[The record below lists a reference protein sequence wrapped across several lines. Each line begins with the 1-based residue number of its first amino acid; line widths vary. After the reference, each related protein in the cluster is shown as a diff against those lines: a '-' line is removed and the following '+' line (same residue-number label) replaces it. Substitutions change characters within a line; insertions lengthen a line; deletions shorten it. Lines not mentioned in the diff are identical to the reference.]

1 MEYRPNL
8 IALSSE
14 PRFATPMYSLVLLK
28 ATSVSCTIS
37 GVCCCLDGHYLLCLN
52 DEDVLTIHAGCY
64 DLLNFGF
71 LPFFYNVNLN
81 RSVIVGADYADLRA
95 RHGYPDFHLFHTR
108 NEVFCGIVRLRPEEY
123 EFLRSHFV
131 RAGEHI
137 ENRET
142 DIAWSCHTRSELIS
156 ILRVAEN
163 CYLGGELESE
173 TSEIGHEILRYVR
186 NHIEAPLSLEELSH
200 LFHTNRTILT
210 RRIKELTGMTPAQYV
225 LEERLN
231 QSRPELLFTGLSIE
245 EIALKYGFSGENYYI
260 RAFRKRFGKSPLQY
274 RMEGRAARPT
284 YKPQDFDN
292 IVDRAK
298 KSCEL

>member
-1 MEYRPNL
+1 MEYRPDL
-8 IALSSE
+8 IALSSA

-28 ATSVSCTIS
+28 ASSVSCALA
-37 GVCCCLDGHYLLCLN
+37 GVRCYLDGHYLLCLN
-52 DEDVLTIHAGCY
+52 DEEVLTIHAGRY

-81 RSVIVGADYADLRA
+81 REVIVRADYADLRA

-108 NEVFCGIVRLRPEEY
+108 NEVFCGIVCLRLEEY
-123 EFLRSHFV
+123 EFLRGHFI

-137 ENRET
+137 ENREN
-142 DIAWSCHTRSELIS
+142 DGAWSCHARSELIS

-163 CYLGGELESE
+163 CYLGGQPEADHNNV
-173 TSEIGHEILRYVR
+173 GQDILRYVR
-186 NHIEAPLSLEELSH
+186 NNIDSPLTLDSLSA
-200 LFHTNRTILT
+200 LFHTNRTTLA

-245 EIALKYGFSGENYYI
+245 EIARKYGFSGENYYI
-260 RAFRKRFGKSPLQY
+260 RAFKKRFGKSPLQY
-274 RMEGRAARPT
+274 RIEGRAARPT
-284 YKPQDFDN
+284 YTP
-292 IVDRAK
+292 
-298 KSCEL
+298 

>member
-1 MEYRPNL
+1 MEYRPDL

-14 PRFATPMYSLVLLK
+14 PRLATPMYSLVLLK
-28 ATSVSCTIS
+28 AASVSCTLS
-37 GVCCCLDGHYLLCLN
+37 GVRCYLDGHYLLCLN

-108 NEVFCGIVRLRPEEY
+108 DEIFCGVVGLRCEEY
-123 EFLRSHFV
+123 EFLRGHFI

-137 ENRET
+137 ENHET
-142 DIAWSCHTRSELIS
+142 DKGWSCHARSELVS

-163 CYLGGELESE
+163 CYLGGLSE
-173 TSEIGHEILRYVR
+173 GGQPDVGQDILRYIR
-186 NHIEAPLSLEELSH
+186 NHIGSPLTLEELSH
-200 LFHTNRTILT
+200 LFHTNRTTLS
-210 RRIKELTGMTPAQYV
+210 RRIKELTGLTPAQYV

-231 QSRPELLFTGLSIE
+231 QSRPELLFTELSIQ

-260 RAFRKRFGKSPLQY
+260 RAFKKRFGKSPLQY
-274 RMEGRAARPT
+274 RNEGRAARPT
-284 YKPQDFDN
+284 YVP
-292 IVDRAK
+292 
-298 KSCEL
+298 

>member
-1 MEYRPNL
+1 MEYRPDL

-28 ATSVSCTIS
+28 AASVSCTLS
-37 GVCCCLDGHYLLCLN
+37 DVRCYLDGHYLLCLN
-52 DEDVLTIHAGCY
+52 DEDVLTIHAGRY

-71 LPFFYNVNLN
+71 LPFFYNVNLS
-81 RSVIVGADYADLRA
+81 RAVIVGADYADLRE

-108 NEVFCGIVRLRPEEY
+108 DEVFCGVVRLREEEY
-123 EFLRSHFV
+123 EFLRGHFI

-142 DIAWSCHTRSELIS
+142 DVAWSCHTRSELIS

-163 CYLGGELESE
+163 CYLGGQLEGGE
-173 TSEIGHEILRYVR
+173 GDVGQDILRYIR
-186 NHIEAPLSLEELSH
+186 NHVDSPLTLDGLSA
-200 LFHTNRTILT
+200 LFHTNRTTLA
-210 RRIKELTGMTPAQYV
+210 RFIKELTGMTPALYI

-231 QSRPELLFTGLSIE
+231 QSRPDLLFTGLSIE
-245 EIALKYGFSGENYYI
+245 EIAHKYGFSGENYYI
-260 RAFRKRFGKSPLQY
+260 RAFRKRFGRSPLQY

-284 YKPQDFDN
+284 YTP
-292 IVDRAK
+292 
-298 KSCEL
+298 

>member
-1 MEYRPNL
+1 MEYRPEL

-14 PRFATPMYSLVLLK
+14 PRLATPMYSLVLLK
-28 ATSVSCTIS
+28 ASSVSCTLS
-37 GVCCCLDGHYLLCLN
+37 GVRCYLDGHYLLCLN
-52 DEDVLTIHAGCY
+52 DEDLLTIHAGRY

-71 LPFFYNVNLN
+71 LPFFYNVNLS
-81 RSVIVGADYADLRA
+81 RSVIIGADYADLRA

-108 NEVFCGIVRLRPEEY
+108 NEVFCGIVRLRLEEY
-123 EFLRSHFV
+123 EFLRGLFL

-163 CYLGGELESE
+163 CYLGGEAEGDIPDGKRP
-173 TSEIGHEILRYVR
+173 EIGQEVLRYIR
-186 NHIEAPLSLEELSH
+186 NHIDSPLSLDELSYR
-200 LFHTNRTILT
+200 FHTNRTTLT
-210 RRIKELTGMTPAQYV
+210 RRIKELTGMTPALYI

-231 QSRPELLFTGLSIE
+231 QSRPDLLFTGLSIE
-245 EIALKYGFSGENYYI
+245 EVARKYGFSGENYYI

-284 YKPQDFDN
+284 YRP
-292 IVDRAK
+292 
-298 KSCEL
+298 

>member
-1 MEYRPNL
+1 MVYRPDL

-28 ATSVSCTIS
+28 ADSVSCTLS
-37 GVCCCLDGHYLLCLN
+37 GVRCYLDGHYLLCLN
-52 DEDVLTIHAGCY
+52 DEDVLTIHAGRY

-81 RSVIVGADYADLRA
+81 HSVIVGADYADLRA

-108 NEVFCGIVRLRPEEY
+108 NEVFCGIVRLRLEEY
-123 EFLRSHFV
+123 EFLRGHFI

-137 ENRET
+137 ENHEI
-142 DIAWSCHTRSELIS
+142 DGAWSCHTRSELIS

-163 CYLGGELESE
+163 CYLGGRLEGE
-173 TSEIGHEILRYVR
+173 QTDVGQEVLHYIRE
-186 NHIEAPLSLEELSH
+186 HIDSSLSLDELSS
-200 LFHTNRTILT
+200 LFHTNRTTLT
-210 RRIKELTGMTPAQYV
+210 RRIKELTGMTPTQYI

-231 QSRPELLFTGLSIE
+231 QSRPDLLFTWLPIA

-260 RAFRKRFGKSPLQY
+260 RAFKKRFGKSPLQY
-274 RMEGRAARPT
+274 RTEGRAARP
-284 YKPQDFDN
+284 
-292 IVDRAK
+292 
-298 KSCEL
+298 

>member
-1 MEYRPNL
+1 MEYRPEL

-14 PRFATPMYSLVLLK
+14 PRLATPMYSLVLLN
-28 ATSVSCTIS
+28 ATSVSCTLS
-37 GVCCCLDGHYLLCLN
+37 GVRCYLDGHYLLCLN
-52 DEDVLTIHAGCY
+52 DEDVLTIHTGRY

-81 RSVIVGADYADLRA
+81 HSVIVGADYADLRA

-108 NEVFCGIVRLRPEEY
+108 NEVFCGIVRLRLEEY
-123 EFLRSHFV
+123 DFLRGLFI

-137 ENRET
+137 ENHET
-142 DIAWSCHTRSELIS
+142 DGAWSCHARSELIS

-163 CYLGGELESE
+163 CYLGGETENNMPDGKRP
-173 TSEIGHEILRYVR
+173 EIGQEVLRYIR
-186 NHIEAPLSLEELSH
+186 EHIDSPLSLDELSN
-200 LFHTNRTILT
+200 LFHTNRTTLT

-231 QSRPELLFTGLSIE
+231 QSRPDLLFTWLPIG

-260 RAFRKRFGKSPLQY
+260 RAFKKRFGKSPLQY
-274 RMEGRAARPT
+274 RTEGRAARP
-284 YKPQDFDN
+284 
-292 IVDRAK
+292 
-298 KSCEL
+298 